1 MPKFWLLAAAMIFG
15 LTSVSAKKV
24 DIIGSQVSGKATIT
38 SRSKVGAYS
47 TIRITIDRIDTELDA
62 NLGRGDEI
70 EAWLVDEGT
79 STDDNRSSSNTD
91 DNDLSFDDEEADG
104 ELVIDTLETVP
115 YALSLGTLQKSNG
128 NYTIT
133 FRTRNSFAPYDYVML
148 TQESRGNR
156 GDYDPRP
163 GTLLSRN
170 DVDLSN

>member
-1 MPKFWLLAAAMIFG
+1 MPKYWLLTATMIFTV
-15 LTSVSAKKV
+15 TSVSAKKV

-38 SRSKVGAYS
+38 SRSKVGATS
-47 TIRITIDRIDTELDA
+47 TITITIDRIDAELDS
-62 NLGRGDEI
+62 NLGRGDEV

-79 STDDNRSSSNTD
+79 STDNNRSSSNTD
-91 DNDLSFDDEEADG
+91 DNVGSFDDDEADG

-115 YALSLGTLQKSNG
+115 YALSLGTLQKNKS
-128 NYTIT
+128 NYTVT
-133 FRTRNSFAPYDYVML
+133 FRTRNSFAPYDYIML